1 MGLSSLVL
9 LALGAGAQG
18 FTKRRRRGQP
28 EWLLWDSSVPKGCA
42 VPRFCRLYNTFK
54 VSLPPGVEC
63 LELKD
68 GTAAWQ
74 PCLFF
79 TLFVMAVEHVFRE
92 PGASPRLWEG
102 PSSQSS
108 IALASRAALNSDL
121 VAGTA
126 LGTGTEGM
134 SYPFLLPIFQ

>member
-1 MGLSSLVL
+1 MGLSPLVL

-63 LELKD
+63 LELRD
-68 GTAAWQ
+68 GAAAWQ
-74 PCLFF
+74 LCPFF
-79 TLFVMAVEHVFRE
+79 TLFSWLLNMCLESRGLHQGSGKVPLHRVVFHWRR
-92 PGASPRLWEG
+92 GQHRT
-102 PSSQSS
+102 Q
-108 IALASRAALNSDL
+108 
-121 VAGTA
+121 T
-126 LGTGTEGM
+126 
-134 SYPFLLPIFQ
+134 